1 MYTQMIIDVIED
13 KKKKQYMNGIDW
25 SNSKFKEIN
34 DLVANNVGN
43 VGEIIINNICNNL
56 NIECTIDGSKTK
68 QIGGGNG
75 DGKIK
80 KKNTEVKTARLG
92 NNNTF
97 QHELGEHP
105 WNVEFMCFVD
115 VTPENMYLSII
126 PNFSK
131 EHYEK
136 QSRTAQPYF
145 NKSITRRKETSKEN
159 SGAFKLTI
167 NETDLKKSNHTIIL
181 NEKTPEEIERF
192 INSIIE

>member
-1 MYTQMIIDVIED
+1 MIIDVIENQ
-13 KKKKQYMNGIDW
+13 KKKQYMNGIDW

-56 NIECTIDGSKTK
+56 NIECSIDGSKTK

-80 KKNTEVKTARLG
+80 NKTIEVKTARLG

>member
-1 MYTQMIIDVIED
+1 MIIDVIED
-13 KKKKQYMNGIDW
+13 QKKKQYMNGIDW

-43 VGEIIINNICNNL
+43 VGEIIINNICNSL
-56 NIECTIDGSKTK
+56 NIESSIDGSKTK
-68 QIGGGNG
+68 QIGGGIG

-80 KKNTEVKTARLG
+80 NKTTEVKTARLG

-115 VTPENMYLSII
+115 VTPENIYLTII

-136 QSRTAQPYF
+136 PSRTAEPYF
-145 NKSITRRKETSKEN
+145 NKSITRRKEKSKEN

-167 NETDLKKSNHTIIL
+167 NETDLKNSIHTIIL
-181 NEKTPEEIERF
+181 NEKTPEEIKTF
-192 INSIIE
+192 IISIIE

>member
-1 MYTQMIIDVIED
+1 MIIDVIED
-13 KKKKQYMNGIDW
+13 QKKKQYMNGIDW

-115 VTPENMYLSII
+115 VTPENIYLTII

-136 QSRTAQPYF
+136 PSRTAEPYF
-145 NKSITRRKETSKEN
+145 NKSITRRKEKSKEN

-167 NETDLKKSNHTIIL
+167 NETDLKNSIHTIIL
-181 NEKTPEEIERF
+181 NEKTPEEIKTF
-192 INSIIE
+192 IISIIE

>member
-1 MYTQMIIDVIED
+1 MIIDVIED
-13 KKKKQYMNGIDW
+13 QKKKQYMNGIDW

-43 VGEIIINNICNNL
+43 VGEIIINNICNSL
-56 NIECTIDGSKTK
+56 NIESSIDGSKTK
-68 QIGGGNG
+68 QIGGGIG

-80 KKNTEVKTARLG
+80 NKTTEVKTARLG

-115 VTPENMYLSII
+115 VTPENIYLTII

-131 EHYEK
+131 EHYDK
-136 QSRTAQPYF
+136 PSRTAEPYF
-145 NKSITRRKETSKEN
+145 NKSITRRKEKSKEN

-167 NETDLKKSNHTIIL
+167 NETDLKNSIHTIIL
-181 NEKTPEEIERF
+181 NEKTPEEIKTF
-192 INSIIE
+192 IISIIE

>member
-1 MYTQMIIDVIED
+1 MIIDVIDEQ
-13 KKKKQYMNGIDW
+13 KKNQFINGVDW
-25 SNSKFKEIN
+25 SNSKFKNIN

-43 VGEIIINNICNNL
+43 VGEIIINNICKNL
-56 NIECTIDGSKTK
+56 NIESSIDGSKTK
-68 QIGGGNG
+68 QIGGGYG

-80 KKNTEVKTARLG
+80 NRIVEVKTARLG

-105 WNVEFMCFVD
+105 WNAEFMCFVD
-115 VTPENMYLSII
+115 VTPENIYLSII

-131 EHYEK
+131 DHYDK
-136 QSRTAQPYF
+136 QSRTAEPYF
-145 NKSITRRKETSKEN
+145 NKSITRRKEKSEEN

-167 NETDLKKSNHTIIL
+167 NETDLKKSYHAIIL
-181 NEKTPEEIERF
+181 NEKTPEEIKTF

>member
-1 MYTQMIIDVIED
+1 MIIDVIED
-13 KKKKQYMNGIDW
+13 QKKKQYMNGIDW

-80 KKNTEVKTARLG
+80 KKNIEVKTARWG

-136 QSRTAQPYF
+136 ESRTAQPYF
-145 NKSITRRKETSKEN
+145 NKSITRRKERSKEN

-192 INSIIE
+192 INLIIE